1 MHVFIV
7 NRDSMIISDEEK
19 QRHIDLFDCV
29 TKAIQGVC
37 HKTNQV
43 HVWEMIIKNN
53 LALTDY

>member
-1 MHVFIV
+1 
-7 NRDSMIISDEEK
+7 MIISDEEK